1 MDCSSCHTQLP
12 LGAKA
17 CPNCGMPTP
26 AYHETSGTSSDART
40 LPPSRSGMPPNTPS
54 RSDMFN
60 TPSTLGVNPYS
71 NALSNPYTSVP
82 PPPPPPQY
90 DTSPSPLSRAPHP
103 KNRMGWNIAGSMLA
117 LLLIGAGV
125 FIFLSKSGSS
135 SSTVSHN
142 QSSTS
147 TVATQPTNTIKLNA
161 TTAQKLYDSTTGSS
175 PVMNEGLGGPDNYG
189 WDHVAQA
196 NTNCTFTGGAYH
208 AQAKPGYFAPCYAS
222 ATNFSDLLLQVQIT
236 IVSGHSGGIVLRADA
251 TNDYEYQFRIST
263 DGTYILNKYV
273 VENGAPAVKPLLSG
287 TSPAIVKGTN
297 QSNLVAVLAQGDAI
311 AVYINKKYVDSTND
325 ATYHQGQ
332 IGVYADSDPSSVVD
346 AAFNKLEVWKL

>member
-12 LGAKA
+12 QGAKA
-17 CPNCGMPTP
+17 CPNCGTPT
-26 AYHETSGTSSDART
+26 ATYYEASGTSSDART
-40 LPPSRSGMPPNTPS
+40 LPPSRPGISNTPS
-54 RSDMFN
+54 RSDKFN
-60 TPSTLGVNPYS
+60 TPSTLDMNPYS
-71 NALSNPYTSVP
+71 NSLSNPYTTA
-82 PPPPPPQY
+82 PPPPPPQSN
-90 DTSPSPLSRAPHP
+90 TSFPSLSPAPRA
-103 KNRMGWNIAGSMLA
+103 KNRMGWNIAASVLA
-117 LLLIGAGV
+117 LVLIGAGV

-135 SSTVSHN
+135 SVDHSQFN
-142 QSSTS
+142 TS
-147 TVATQPTNTIKLNA
+147 TIATQPANAIKLNA
-161 TTAQKLYDSTTGSS
+161 TTAQKLYDNATSSS
-175 PVMNEGLGGPDNYG
+175 PVMNEGLGAPDNYG

-196 NTNCTFTGGAYH
+196 NTDCTFTGGAYH

-222 ATNFSDLLLQVQIT
+222 ATNFSDLLLQVQII
-236 IVSGHSGGIVLRADA
+236 IVSGHSGGVVFRADA

-273 VENGAPAVKPLLSG
+273 VENGAPAVKSLLSG
-287 TSPAIVKGTN
+287 TSPAIVKGAN

-346 AAFNKLEVWKL
+346 ASFNKLEVWKL